1 MSGDSIDS
9 SADLQDAIS
18 GDSSGGGDSD
28 FSLLTP
34 IGILSLVA
42 GWLVTN
48 FVIQPVDWA
57 AAYFTWAL
65 ETALTT
71 FDTAVR
77 GSLETAG
84 SSVWTNAVVTPRD
97 AIFNAIDSLVGSA
110 GFASPLVVGILAIVI
125 AGVVLLIVVVAV
137 RYAAGYVP
145 GGSYLQ

>member
-1 MSGDSIDS
+1 MSANAPTD
-9 SADLQDAIS
+9 
-18 GDSSGGGDSD
+18 GGGGGG
-28 FSLLTP
+28 LGIVTP
-34 IGILSLVA
+34 AGIIALVA

-48 FVIQPVDWA
+48 FVIQPARWTV
-57 AAYFTWAL
+57 AYSEWAL
-65 ETALTT
+65 ETVLNT
-71 FDTAVR
+71 FDNVDR

-84 SSVWTNAVVTPRD
+84 SSVCTNAVVTPRD